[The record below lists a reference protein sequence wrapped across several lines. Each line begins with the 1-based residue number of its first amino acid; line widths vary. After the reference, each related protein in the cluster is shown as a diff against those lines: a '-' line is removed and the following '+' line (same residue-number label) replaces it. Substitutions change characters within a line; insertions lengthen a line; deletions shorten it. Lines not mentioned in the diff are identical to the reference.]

1 MAPSIQFASGL
12 YKAIRTGVKYN
23 NLLAPNAP
31 YLALCGD
38 VATTEC
44 EKSIDFLTWCSQ
56 NYEQVIWIPGWYEM
70 GGYKGKNRLIIEQL
84 DQMYR
89 FVRSHDLL
97 NIVIG
102 NKTELCTKDM
112 LILATPLFFL
122 TPSPCWNTTIYDY
135 SQRVM
140 TYRPNKNLGIDQVP
154 IHFQDLD
161 PIYRSEYDWI
171 LKKAYYHKLHKNNM
185 PIVVISGSMTHL
197 LGCEPQMNFPGIYN
211 IIQDSPI
218 CLNLHGADFR
228 NDDGGNTSG
237 YAEDNVWYGVNDY
250 RYINYDPRKSVSAQ
264 KREMR

>member
-23 NLLAPNAP
+23 NLLVPNAP

-44 EKSIDFLTWCSQ
+44 KKSLDFLSWCSQ

-70 GGYKGKNRLIIEQL
+70 GGYKGKPRLMIEQL

-112 LILATPLFFL
+112 LILATPLFLL
-122 TPSPCWNTTIYDY
+122 TPSIFCNSEIQEY
-135 SQRVM
+135 SEKVV
-140 TYRPNKNLGIDQVP
+140 TYNANKELQLQISP
-154 IHFQDLD
+154 ITFQDLEG
-161 PIYRSEYDWI
+161 IYRSEYDWI
-171 LKKAYYHKLHKNNM
+171 LKKSYYHKLHKNNM

-250 RYINYDPRKSVSAQ
+250 RYINYDPHKSVGVQ
-264 KREMR
+264 KREMK